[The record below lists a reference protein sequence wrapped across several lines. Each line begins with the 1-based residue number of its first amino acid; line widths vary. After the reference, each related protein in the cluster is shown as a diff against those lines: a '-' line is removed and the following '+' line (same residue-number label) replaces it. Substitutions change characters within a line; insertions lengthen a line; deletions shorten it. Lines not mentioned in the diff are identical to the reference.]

1 MAAPKKSNA
10 RRDGRAGQVAP
21 PPGKVRLSQVVTT
34 FGPGAMVDLLDHAVL
49 VGGTD
54 YWRYDKGAPTTG
66 FIAEP
71 RLYDAVARRLD
82 AKGVKLNVGGAFR
95 LPPAGDDS
103 APNPYVGISVIEFP
117 AWFICQE
124 CRALWHAKDLESE
137 KGRYIHRCSNSKRG
151 TCVPVRFVATCPK
164 GHLEEFP
171 WVHFHRAAGSDC
183 KGSNLFLEEDASGD
197 LSQVVVRCGD
207 CNARRP
213 LSTAREPK
221 VLPRCGARRP
231 WLGYEGNDPDGCE
244 EHLNLLVRT
253 ATSAYFS
260 HSVSALSIPDEAR
273 ELLDKVSAPE
283 LWKVIKEADL
293 EDVAYLRKKV
303 GVVRE
308 ELAGYADEDVFAA
321 LEVIRKGKALPRDG
335 LRTAEY
341 KWFLSQPDEQ
351 PGAAMPRNQDYFARR
366 LPTAEAPL
374 PASIERVVLAKKLR
388 QVRAQIGLTRLSGA
402 TPNLQGD
409 YEDASRLQPLGLTTD
424 WLPAMELRGEGVL
437 LVLNEKAVSD
447 WEKLKAVQ
455 DREAIL
461 REGFERELGGTGAR
475 FPGIRFYLLHSLSH
489 LLMSSISL
497 SCGYAASSLIER
509 LYCAPAEDPLPMAAI
524 LIMTGTPG
532 AEGTLG
538 GLIEEGRALLQHL
551 RRAFDMG
558 TLCSNDPVCA
568 NHLPDAQATR
578 NLEGAACHGCLFV
591 AEPACERFNRYL
603 DRALVVPTMG
613 VQGTAFFTERP

>member
-1 MAAPKKSNA
+1 MATSKRSNP
-10 RRDGRAGQVAP
+10 RRDGRAGQTP
-21 PPGKVRLSQVVTT
+21 PPEGKVRLSQVVTT
-34 FGPGAMVDLLDHAVL
+34 FGPGAMVDLLEHAVL

-54 YWRYDKGAPTTG
+54 FWRYDKGAASG
-66 FIAEP
+66 FIHEP
-71 RLYDAVARRLD
+71 RLYDTVARRLEP
-82 AKGVKLNVGGAFR
+82 KGIKLNVGGAFR
-95 LPPAGDDS
+95 LPPEGDDA
-103 APNPYVGISVIEFP
+103 APSRSVGIAVAEFP

-124 CRALWHAKDLESE
+124 CRALWHAKDLDSE
-137 KGRYIHRCSNSKRG
+137 KGRYIHRCANGKRG

-171 WVHFHRAAGSDC
+171 WPHFHRAQGSDC
-183 KGSNLFLEEDASGD
+183 NGTNLFLEEDASGD

-207 CNARRP
+207 CGKERP

-231 WLGYEGNDPDGCE
+231 WLGYEGQDPDGCE

-260 HSVSALSIPDEAR
+260 HSISALSIPDEAR
-273 ELLDKVSAPE
+273 ELLDVVSAPAV
-283 LWKVIKEADL
+283 WSIIKDAD
-293 EDVAYLRKKV
+293 
-303 GVVRE
+303 
-308 ELAGYADEDVFAA
+308 
-321 LEVIRKGKALPRDG
+321 LEVIRYCRQKIAVTRDALARYEDEDVLAALDVIRHGKTLPRDG

-341 KWFLSQPDEQ
+341 KWFMAQPEEV
-351 PGAAMPRNQDYFARR
+351 PGASTPRDQDYFARR
-366 LPTAEAPL
+366 VPKKELAL

-437 LVLNEKAVSD
+437 LVLDEVAVRA
-447 WEKLKAVQ
+447 WEQRKAVQ
-455 DREAIL
+455 DREQVL
-461 REGFERELGGTGAR
+461 REGFEREVAGSSAS

-497 SCGYAASSLIER
+497 SCGYSASSLSER
-509 LYCAPAEDPLPMAAI
+509 IYCAPATDPLPMAAI
-524 LIMTGTPG
+524 LVMTGTPG

-538 GLIEEGRALLQHL
+538 GLVEEGRHLLQHL
-551 RRAFDMG
+551 RRAYDMG
-558 TLCSNDPVCA
+558 ALCSNDPVCGS
-568 NHLPDAQATR
+568 HLPDAQATR

-591 AEPACERFNRYL
+591 AEPACERFNRFL

-613 VQGTAFFTERP
+613 AADVAFFAERP